1 MATDP
6 GDLVLD
12 PTCGSG
18 TTAYVAEQWGRRWIT
33 IDTSRVALALARAR
47 IMGARY
53 PYYLMTDSPE
63 GQAKEAE
70 LNGRGPST
78 APTFNNIRLGFVYER
93 VPHITLKSIANN
105 AEIDVIYEKWQRTLE
120 PLRATLNAQL
130 GEQWEEWEIP
140 READTAWSKEA
151 RDTHA
156 RWWQARIAR

>member
-1 MATDP
+1 
-6 GDLVLD
+6 
-12 PTCGSG
+12 
-18 TTAYVAEQWGRRWIT
+18 
-33 IDTSRVALALARAR
+33 
-47 IMGARY
+47 
-53 PYYLMTDSPE
+53 MTDSPE
-63 GQAKEAE
+63 GQAESG

-120 PLRATLNAQL
+120 PLRRDPQCAAGRTV
-130 GEQWEEWEIP
+130 GRMGDP

-156 RWWQARIAR
+156 RWWQARIARQQEIDASIAARADYEFLLRQAL